1 MKAYFSRYRSRF
13 LSGFYVIIYINSMKK
28 LRILLT
34 GGGTGGHIYP
44 IIAVAQKLQEWAFTN
59 GFQPDVRY
67 YGQPGEYKEAL
78 AAAGI
83 KVSRIASS
91 KLRRYASILN
101 FLDFF
106 KFFFGF
112 FQSLWKIYWFM
123 PDVAFSKGG
132 RGARAVLSAC
142 RFYLVPVS
150 IHESDTIPGL
160 TNRAS
165 S

>member
-1 MKAYFSRYRSRF
+1 MKAYFSRYRTRF
-13 LSGFYVIIYINSMKK
+13 LSGFYVNSMKK

-59 GFQPDVRY
+59 GFQPDLRY
-67 YGQPGEYKEAL
+67 YGQPGDYKEAL
-78 AAAGI
+78 TAAGI
-83 KVSRIASS
+83 KVYRVASS

-132 RGARAVLSAC
+132 PGSLAVVLVARWLS
-142 RFYLVPVS
+142 
-150 IHESDTIPGL
+150 ESCM
-160 TNRAS
+160 AM
-165 S
+165 